1 MAAMNPAAEAS
12 PNSAIAPADAV
23 LLALLPGALAMLVC
37 FGAGVFLNLVWSAPA
52 ALLAETLARRA
63 ERRPAQ
69 AIGADRGSLV
79 LATLLALSLPPAC
92 PWWLAA
98 GAAVFAVAV
107 GRRLRSSE
115 GRTLFNPAMLAY
127 AALLVCFPR
136 EMARWPGPE
145 GAGAA
150 LPMGPADALR
160 ATLGL
165 GDAGALDGFTMATP
179 LEVLRQDTSHTVAEL
194 RAMYAQFGSVA
205 GRGWEW
211 ANAGFLL
218 GGLWLV
224 RRGTIDWRAPA
235 GMLLGLAVLAL
246 TNDDGSSASGGP
258 VLFHLFGGGTLLA
271 AFFILTEP
279 GSSPRYPRTRFMG
292 GLGVGALAYLMRSQ
306 GEWTDGIAFAVLGM
320 NAFVPFVERA
330 WMRVTGHTSAETA
343 VRRTPLRH
351 LPDALRVGMLLAL
364 LTLDWQGTGGARESK
379 PSERADALL
388 GELKESGLTATSTFS
403 VQDPALLGLPAPRP
417 AWRLRAAS
425 GSTAVVLPLRAH
437 EGYGGP
443 IDLLLAVDERGR
455 VLALRVVAHTE
466 SPGFS
471 DPLDAADRAWLQGF
485 EGRGRADTRWSL
497 RKEGGDIDGFTG
509 ATVTPRAVV
518 AAVRSALQYADE
530 HRAELFALP
539 PPDTHGN

>member
-1 MAAMNPAAEAS
+1 MNPDAEAS
-12 PNSAIAPADAV
+12 PRGAFAPTDAV
-23 LLALLPGALAMLVC
+23 LLALLPGALAMFVC
-37 FGAGVFLNLVWSAPA
+37 FGAGVFLNLIWSAPA

-69 AIGADRGSLV
+69 AFGADRGRLL
-79 LATLLALSLPPAC
+79 LAALLALSLPPAC
-92 PWWLAA
+92 PWWLAV

-107 GRRLRSSE
+107 GRRLRRSE

-127 AALLVCFPR
+127 AALLLCFPR
-136 EMARWPGPE
+136 EMSRWPGPE

-150 LPMGPADALR
+150 LPMGPADAVR
-160 ATLGL
+160 TALGL

-194 RAMYAQFGSVA
+194 RAMYPQFGSVA

-211 ANAGFLL
+211 ANAGFLV

-235 GMLLGLAVLAL
+235 GMLLGLSVLAL
-246 TNDDGSSASGGP
+246 IHDDGSSASGGP

-279 GSSPRYPRTRFMG
+279 GSSPRYPRTRFMS

-320 NAFVPFVERA
+320 NSLTPFVERA
-330 WMRVTGHTSAETA
+330 WMRGAAHAPAETA
-343 VRRTPLRH
+343 ARHTPLRH

-364 LTLDWQGTGGARESK
+364 LTLDWQGTGGARDLP

-388 GELKESGLTATSTFS
+388 GELTESGFTAASTFS

-417 AWRLRAAS
+417 AWRLRTAS

-455 VLALRVVAHTE
+455 VLALRVVVHTE

-471 DPLDAADRAWLQGF
+471 DPLDAADRAWLRGF
-485 EGRGRADTRWSL
+485 EGRRRTDTRWSL

-509 ATVTPRAVV
+509 ATVTPRAIV

-530 HRAELFALP
+530 HRAELFAP
-539 PPDTHGN
+539 APPDTHGN